1 MRAPI
6 WIWDGVCV
14 AEELLVVGV
23 RIMQADLN
31 DHFVPRALNHNGL
44 GVDESFVLNQA
55 VDKLLHSS
63 RVENLHGFGALL
75 AFIEKS
81 EGEWRV
87 DVREIVEASNDA
99 LGLEL
104 DRFLE
109 DFGVRHEGDECPRLL
124 CRLDLGDHMQLLLGC
139 SALERHG
146 VDFPLAGYLHLKP
159 LRDSINTLCSHAMCA
174 AGVFVVALAVF
185 ATRVQTG
192 QHEFDARDA
201 FLFVYVHGNTT
212 PVITNGNRAVR
223 MDRHIDMAAVAC

>member
-6 WIWDGVCV
+6 WIWDCVCV
-14 AEELLVVGV
+14 AKELLVVGV
-23 RIMQADLN
+23 RIIQADLN
-31 DHFVPRALNHNGL
+31 DHFVPCALNHDGL
-44 GVDESFVLNQA
+44 GVDESFVLNEA

-63 RVENLHGFGALL
+63 RVENLHRVGALL

-87 DVREIVEASNDA
+87 DIREIVEAGNDA

-124 CRLDLGDHMQLLLGC
+124 CGLDLGDDMQLLLGC
-139 SALERHG
+139 SALERHR
-146 VDFPLAGYLHLKP
+146 VDFSLAGYLDLKP
-159 LRDSINTLCSHAMCA
+159 LRDSIDALCSHAMCA

-185 ATRVQTG
+185 ATRVQAG

-201 FLFVYVHGNTT
+201 FLFVKVHRNTT
-212 PVITNGNRAVR
+212 PVVANGNRAVC
-223 MDRHIDMAAVAC
+223 MDRHIDMGAVAC